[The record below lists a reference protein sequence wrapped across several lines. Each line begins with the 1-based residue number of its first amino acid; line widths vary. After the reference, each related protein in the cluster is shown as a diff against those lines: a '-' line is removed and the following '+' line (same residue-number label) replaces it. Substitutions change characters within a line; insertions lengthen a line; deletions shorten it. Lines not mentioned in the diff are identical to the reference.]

1 MESRAPKEVE
11 DPRVAIF
18 VKGTHVGEVLNNVM
32 KELVCNHP
40 YYSFFSTKLS
50 EPRAL

>member
-11 DPRVAIF
+11 DPRVSIF

-32 KELVCNHP
+32 KELVCSHP
-40 YYSFFSTKLS
+40 
-50 EPRAL
+50 